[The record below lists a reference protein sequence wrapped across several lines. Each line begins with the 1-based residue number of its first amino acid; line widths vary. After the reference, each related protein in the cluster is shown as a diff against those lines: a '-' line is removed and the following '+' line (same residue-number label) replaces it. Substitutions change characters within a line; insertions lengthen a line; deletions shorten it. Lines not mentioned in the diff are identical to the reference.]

1 MKGSQIMRLMAGLC
15 ALAMASSAL
24 AQSGTISTA
33 SPGWLM
39 LVDGGW
45 TYRVD
50 NTRSAAARTGTGGGL
65 ANYVQPPPPTGG
77 RDHLYQHWWWYRGRF
92 TDGSGA
98 DTREFALSNLD
109 PAASF
114 AGQVPGAYAF
124 GVLTYNE
131 PVAGVANALR
141 IQLRYAFDGIATTGG
156 FQGLG
161 AAILSVRWMITNTSD
176 REIEVNFFNY
186 IDLDILGPSGTA
198 GGNDRARI
206 DIWNPGGAVGGWIKQ
221 WDTTT
226 PPTTPGAAPGN
237 HDGFNFTASG
247 ANLVG
252 YQIAAWTTTRLGL
265 TDTAITNLPNTP
277 AVSTELGPLDATAA
291 FQWRFILRPGESITG
306 WEEVAVN
313 VPEPASML
321 ALAVGLAGLAGL
333 RRRRR

>member
-1 MKGSQIMRLMAGLC
+1 MRNSQIRLMAGLC

-24 AQSGTISTA
+24 AQSGTIGTT
-33 SPGWLM
+33 SPGFLQ

-50 NTRSAAARTGTGGGL
+50 NTGSTAARTGTGGGL
-65 ANYVQPPPPTGG
+65 ANYVRGTAP
-77 RDHLYQHWWWYRGRF
+77 DHLFQHWWWYRGRF

-109 PAASF
+109 PTASF
-114 AGQVPGAYAF
+114 AGAVPGAYAF

-141 IQLRYAFDGIATTGG
+141 IRLVYAFDGISTTGG

-161 AAILSVRWMITNTSD
+161 AAILSVVWTITNTSD
-176 REIEVNFFNY
+176 REIEVDFFNY
-186 IDLDILGPSGTA
+186 IDLDVVGPSGTA
-198 GGNDRARI
+198 GSNDRARI

-221 WDTTT
+221 WDTTS

-237 HDGFNFTASG
+237 HEGFNFTASG
-247 ANLVG
+247 ANLIG
-252 YQIAAWTTTRLGL
+252 YQIGAFNTIRSLLTNGFVDNLG
-265 TDTAITNLPNTP
+265 DTP
-277 AVSTELGPLDATAA
+277 AVGTELGPLDATAA
-291 FQWRFILRPGESITG
+291 FQWRFTLRPGESMTG